1 LKAITYHEYGP
12 PDALEFEDVDAPV
25 VKDDEVLVRVRA
37 ASVNPRDW
45 HFMRGVPYFM
55 RAQAGLRRPKSSL
68 LGSDVAGQVEAAGTA
83 VTRFHPGDEVLAHVQ
98 EGGFAEY
105 AAVPEEAL
113 GLKPANLTFEQA
125 AAVPLAG
132 LTALQGLRDQGRVR
146 PGQKVLIIGA
156 AGGVGT
162 FAVQLAK
169 HFGADVTGVCSTRNL
184 DLVRSI
190 GADHVIDYTREDF
203 TQGRPG
209 VRPHL
214 PVGGDPLAVGPQAR
228 AHPQGDAP
236 AEQRRIGRPLG
247 RAHGPDPQGARAG
260 TVREPAAQ
268 LVPGE
273 IDHGGPAGPEGAH
286 RGRQGLAGDRP
297 DLPAERG
304 PRGHPLP
311 GGGARPRQGRRHRVS
326 GLPPSSGSGVREL
339 EVGGGKVVAKAQ
351 QRLARELGN
360 GVGHAVAEVQTRT
373 VPASAVG
380 DEGIG
385 RDRPMIGRNS
395 TTSTSA
401 SWRNRASSVLLAR
414 PTREHSTRELST
426 AVGAP
431 MPTCSEAAKWSR
443 RRP

>member
-25 VKDDEVLVRVRA
+25 VKDGEVLVRVRA

-83 VTRFHPGDEVLAHVQ
+83 VTRFHPGDEVFAHVQ

-105 AAVPEEAL
+105 AAVPEESL

-203 TQGRPG
+203 TQGG
-209 VRPHL
+209 QKYDL
-214 PVGGDPLAVGPQAR
+214 IFQLAGTRSPSDLRRALTPKGTLLLSSGESDGRWVGPMDRILKALVLAPFVSQRLSSFLAKSTTEDLQVLKELIEAGKVSPVIDRTYPQSEVPEAIRYLEEGHAR
-228 AHPQGDAP
+228 
-236 AEQRRIGRPLG
+236 
-247 RAHGPDPQGARAG
+247 
-260 TVREPAAQ
+260 
-268 LVPGE
+268 
-273 IDHGGPAGPEGAH
+273 
-286 RGRQGLAGDRP
+286 
-297 DLPAERG
+297 
-304 PRGHPLP
+304 
-311 GGGARPRQGRRHRVS
+311 
-326 GLPPSSGSGVREL
+326 
-339 EVGGGKVVAKAQ
+339 GKVV
-351 QRLARELGN
+351 
-360 GVGHAVAEVQTRT
+360 VT
-373 VPASAVG
+373 V
-380 DEGIG
+380 
-385 RDRPMIGRNS
+385 
-395 TTSTSA
+395 
-401 SWRNRASSVLLAR
+401 
-414 PTREHSTRELST
+414 
-426 AVGAP
+426 
-431 MPTCSEAAKWSR
+431 
-443 RRP
+443 